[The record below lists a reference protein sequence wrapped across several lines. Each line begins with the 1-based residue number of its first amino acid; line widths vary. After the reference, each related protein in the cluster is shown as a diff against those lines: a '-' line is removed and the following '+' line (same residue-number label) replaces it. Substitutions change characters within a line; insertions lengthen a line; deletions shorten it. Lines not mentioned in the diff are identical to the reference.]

1 MANPGISAI
10 EFYLP
15 EKVLTNDFFEY
26 AKNEFLEEKV
36 GIHER
41 HIAGENEATSDLAK
55 AAIDKLIE
63 KNNIDKSTI
72 EFIVLATLTP
82 DYPSPYT
89 SAQIQDKCGFGENVH
104 TIDVRSG
111 CTGFVDAM
119 SVGYSLIKGM
129 GFKRGL
135 VVTADK
141 YSMYLSWKDYTID
154 TLLGDNG
161 AAVLLEED
169 PKLFE
174 LVGHDF
180 GTRGSGGEHILV
192 KVGGSVLPQAPED
205 FEFIKPGVEKDGHYL
220 HMNGRQVMKFAYDV
234 VPKSLNKVMEQ
245 AGVKH
250 EDIDWLVLHQA
261 NKLMI
266 AEIGKRAG
274 FSEEKIYINLW
285 NKGNTAAST
294 LPTAMKEILDNK
306 ERLNKNKYFLASGF
320 GVGLAWG
327 TMLFKYLGEEK

>member
-15 EKVLTNDFFEY
+15 EKVIDNDFFEY

-41 HIAGENEATSDLAK
+41 HIAAEDQATSDLACE
-55 AAIDKLIE
+55 AIKKLIE

-72 EFIVLATLTP
+72 EFIVMATLTP

-89 SAQIQDKCGFGENVH
+89 SAQLQDKCGFGEHVH

-119 SVGYSLIKGM
+119 SVAYGLMKGM

-141 YSMYLSWKDYTID
+141 YSMYLSWRDYTID

-161 AAVLLEED
+161 AALLVEAE

-174 LVGHDF
+174 LVEYDF

-192 KVGGSVLPQAPED
+192 EVGGSVKPQAPED
-205 FEFIKPGVEKDGHYL
+205 FKFIKPGVEKDGHYL

-234 VPKSLNKVMEQ
+234 VPTSLQKVMEK
-245 AGVKH
+245 ANVTH
-250 EDIDWLVLHQA
+250 DDIDWLVLHQA

-266 AEIGKRAG
+266 QEIGKRAG
-274 FSEEKIYINLW
+274 FPEEKIYINLW
-285 NKGNTAAST
+285 DKGNTAAST
-294 LPTAMKEILDNK
+294 IPTAMKEILDNGT
-306 ERLNKNKYFLASGF
+306 RLNKGNYFLVSGF

-327 TMLFKYLGEEK
+327 SLLFRYLGETK